1 MSNQDI
7 RNQKIDNRER
17 DEALE
22 RLIDEAA
29 IALAEETPGETV
41 ELEALGR
48 VSARLGLSGSTS
60 AGAAG
65 VSGGELD
72 SCEDYQAAMP
82 AMLAGTLSEGRK
94 LLIEDHSRHCVP
106 CRRALM
112 SLRSG
117 QPLGLATERAAE
129 PTRGWRQLVAA
140 ALIVGIALA
149 GGWFLWQNTLPADQ
163 SELIQVRSIDGK
175 MFRVADSGL
184 ERLYPGDWVDGGQEI
199 RTAKNSAAR
208 VQLDDGSLVEINERS
223 AFEALRKRSGTQIR
237 VDRGS
242 VIVEAADQRTG
253 TLDVTTDEL
262 MVSVKGTIFS
272 VHHGTKGSRVSV
284 IEGEVRVE
292 HGRKAQ
298 SLYPG
303 DQFGS
308 RATMAAL
315 PLAAEIGWS
324 RNADQYLA
332 LLEEFKELRTSL
344 NQVMAAAEPRFS
356 SELLDLVPADA
367 TVYAALPNPT
377 ATLAEVY
384 GLIRERLGSSAV
396 LAEWWSQVEET
407 GAVAHIDEFVGRVQ
421 ELSSYLGEETVVAL
435 SLDEQAE
442 PSSPL
447 VLSQVVDADGLRAA
461 LEAQLA
467 ELRAEFPD
475 LEVTIID
482 SSTTTVPA
490 GADQLFIW
498 IGESLLV
505 ASPEIAEINR
515 IAAGQESG
523 FSATPFGERVVA
535 AYGQGAE
542 YLGAVDLATIFAA
555 VMDHEGDDSAEDR
568 AALSFAGFESIQYLV
583 VERHQD
589 EERAHT
595 AAELTFDGERTGLAA
610 WLAEPGPMGAL
621 EFFSPDAS
629 FVTAVVMQDPLS
641 MLDEVLDFARTQ
653 EDDETESG
661 HGVDDGLDI
670 FADET
675 GLDLRED
682 LVAPLGGEFAFGID
696 GPALPVPSW
705 KAVVEVYDEVRLQT
719 TIETLIGR
727 ASAEGVVVAVS
738 ETVVDGRTFYS
749 LSGDLPEGSPVDGM
763 TTHYTYV
770 DGYLVMA
777 PSTALLEQAIQYR
790 DSGTA
795 ITATAGF
802 QELLPTDS
810 YLDFSAVAYNRI
822 GETLSSLVDKLPRP
836 DGLTEDQQQQF
847 DSLIGELTQSSGPSL
862 YCLYGEDQRIRLVSN
877 SPSMVPFSGLGSVFG
892 LGAMMS
898 NLDLE
903 SLGDMN
909 W

>member
-1 MSNQDI
+1 M
-7 RNQKIDNRER
+7 
-17 DEALE
+17 
-22 RLIDEAA
+22 
-29 IALAEETPGETV
+29 
-41 ELEALGR
+41 
-48 VSARLGLSGSTS
+48 
-60 AGAAG
+60 
-65 VSGGELD
+65 
-72 SCEDYQAAMP
+72 
-82 AMLAGTLSEGRK
+82 
-94 LLIEDHSRHCVP
+94 
-106 CRRALM
+106 
-112 SLRSG
+112 
-117 QPLGLATERAAE
+117 
-129 PTRGWRQLVAA
+129 
-140 ALIVGIALA
+140 
-149 GGWFLWQNTLPADQ
+149 
-163 SELIQVRSIDGK
+163 RSIDGK

-199 RTAKNSAAR
+199 RTAKDSAAR

-262 MVSVKGTIFS
+262 LVSVKGTIFS

-292 HGRKAQ
+292 HGRQAQ

-308 RATMAAL
+308 RVTMAAL

-324 RNADQYLA
+324 SNADEYLA

-356 SELLDLVPADA
+356 SELLNMVPADA

-407 GAVAHIDEFVGRVQ
+407 GAVAHIDDFVGRVQ

-435 SLDEQAE
+435 SLDESAE
-442 PSSPL
+442 PSNPL
-447 VLSQVVDADGLRAA
+447 VLSQVVDADGLRTA
-461 LEAQLA
+461 LETQLA

-482 SSTTTVPA
+482 GSTTTVPA
-490 GADQLFIW
+490 GGDQLFIW

-515 IAAGQESG
+515 IAAGQSGGFAES
-523 FSATPFGERVVA
+523 TFGDRVIA

-555 VMDHEGDDSAEDR
+555 VMDREESDDDR

-595 AAELTFDGERTGLAA
+595 AAELSFDGERTGLAA

-621 EFFSPDAS
+621 EFFSPEAS

-653 EDDETESG
+653 EGDETDETDTE
-661 HGVDDGLDI
+661 HPDIGVDEGLDV
-670 FADET
+670 FSDET

-705 KAVVEVYDEVRLQT
+705 KAIVEVYDEVRLQT
-719 TIETLIGR
+719 TIETLVNR
-727 ASAEGVVVAVS
+727 ASDEGVAVEVS
-738 ETVVDGRTFYS
+738 ETEIDGRTFYS
-749 LSGDLPEGSPVDGM
+749 LSGDLPEGSPISGM

-795 ITATAGF
+795 ITATSDF
-802 QELLPTDS
+802 QNLLPTDS

-822 GETLSSLVDKLPRP
+822 GETLSSLVDKLPMP
-836 DGLTEDQQQQF
+836 DGLTADQQAQF

-862 YCLYGEDQRIRLVSN
+862 YCLYGEEQRIRLVSN

-898 NLDLE
+898 NLDLD